1 MAEPERL
8 TQQLESRIFFA
19 DLYSPC
25 QRGTNE
31 NTTGLMRQYLPK
43 GTNRS
48 DYTPR
53 ELNTIAHRLNTRSRR
68 CLNFATP
75 LGAIAHRL
83 PHSPVALGT

>member
-31 NTTGLMRQYLPK
+31 NTTGLMR
-43 GTNRS
+43 
-48 DYTPR
+48 
-53 ELNTIAHRLNTRSRR
+53 
-68 CLNFATP
+68 
-75 LGAIAHRL
+75 
-83 PHSPVALGT
+83 